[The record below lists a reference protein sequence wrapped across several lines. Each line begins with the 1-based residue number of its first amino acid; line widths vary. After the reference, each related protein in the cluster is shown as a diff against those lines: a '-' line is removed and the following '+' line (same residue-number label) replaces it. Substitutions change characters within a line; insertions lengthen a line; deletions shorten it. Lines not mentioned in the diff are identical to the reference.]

1 MAAPSARGLPRFR
14 PPAGADYGAPG
25 RAKEWF
31 ALDMAPVLTQMGIL
45 VFIMAVGFFCT
56 KIGLTGEEFTRSAS
70 KVVLNVLLVFTIFDS
85 VASADIGLSLADVGW
100 DILVFF
106 AMFAVITVI
115 SLITPRLLRIEKSRS
130 GVAFFCIC
138 FANTV
143 FVGFPII
150 ESIYGEEGV
159 LVAILSNIPLQYP
172 RLQHRHG
179 PAQRRREGPQR
190 AQHDLRAAGEHA
202 YRRGLVPDR
211 WPLPGFVTQCLDMVG
226 SCTAPMSMLV
236 VGASLGAIPAR
247 AALSDWKVYVVS
259 FARLLVTP
267 LAVWAVLRLFVHD
280 ELLLGVC
287 VVLASCPRGHGRHAA
302 DHTDGRRR
310 GVLQPVHICQHGV
323 LRRDDAARHLAAAL
337 SLPTTAAR
345 LWLARRAFAQYN

>member
-1 MAAPSARGLPRFR
+1 MAAPSARGLPCFR

-138 FANTV
+138 LTA
-143 FVGFPII
+143 FVSSPAAAYSASLVTATLLAFC
-150 ESIYGEEGV
+150 SIRLASLFRASSG
-159 LVAILSNIPLQYP
+159 LSRTRALLPTVAIAS
-172 RLQHRHG
+172 
-179 PAQRRREGPQR
+179 
-190 AQHDLRAAGEHA
+190 
-202 YRRGLVPDR
+202 
-211 WPLPGFVTQCLDMVG
+211 F
-226 SCTAPMSMLV
+226 ML
-236 VGASLGAIPAR
+236 AHPFC
-247 AALSDWKVYVVS
+247 KV
-259 FARLLVTP
+259 L
-267 LAVWAVLRLFVHD
+267 
-280 ELLLGVC
+280 
-287 VVLASCPRGHGRHAA
+287 
-302 DHTDGRRR
+302 
-310 GVLQPVHICQHGV
+310 
-323 LRRDDAARHLAAAL
+323 
-337 SLPTTAAR
+337 
-345 LWLARRAFAQYN
+345 

>member
-159 LVAILSNIPLQYP
+159 LVAILSNIPFNILAYSIGTA
-172 RLQHRHG
+172 LLSG
-179 PAQRRREGPQR
+179 
-190 AQHDLRAAGEHA
+190 GEKGVSV
-202 YRRGLVPDR
+202 RNMISVPLVSTLIAVAWFLTG

-247 AALSDWKVYVVS
+247 AALSDWKVYIVS

-267 LAVWAVLRLFVHD
+267 LAVWAVLRLFVRD

-287 VVLASCPRGHGRHAA
+287 VVLASCPAA
-302 DHTDGRRR
+302 MVATPLTIQMGGDEVYSSQCIFVST
-310 GVLQPVHICQHGV
+310 VFSAVTMP
-323 LRRDDAARHLAAAL
+323 LAI
-337 SLPTTAAR
+337 
-345 LWLARRAFAQYN
+345 WLLL